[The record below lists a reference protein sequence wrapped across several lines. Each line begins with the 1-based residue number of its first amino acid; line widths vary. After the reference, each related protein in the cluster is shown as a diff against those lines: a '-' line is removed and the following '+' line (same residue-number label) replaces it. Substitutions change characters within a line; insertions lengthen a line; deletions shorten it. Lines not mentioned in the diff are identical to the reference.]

1 MIELAGLATSLPAS
15 LLPGLLSASDKSIKE
30 KKKRSIRVDFD
41 GTRGLSLRDNYIHI
55 SVS

>member
-1 MIELAGLATSLPAS
+1 MIEFAGLATSLPAS